1 MLFTHLINGIDL
13 YIFMHVAGVPKL
25 QRSEL
30 ETACEDFSNIIGSLP
45 NGTIYKGTLSSGVE
59 IAVTTTAAKS
69 AEDWSENVETQFR
82 NKACQVAQMFLK

>member
-1 MLFTHLINGIDL
+1 M
-13 YIFMHVAGVPKL
+13 PKL

-59 IAVTTTAAKS
+59 IAVTATAARS
-69 AEDWSENVETQFR
+69 GGDWSENVETQFR
-82 NKACQVAQMFLK
+82 NKACHYVK